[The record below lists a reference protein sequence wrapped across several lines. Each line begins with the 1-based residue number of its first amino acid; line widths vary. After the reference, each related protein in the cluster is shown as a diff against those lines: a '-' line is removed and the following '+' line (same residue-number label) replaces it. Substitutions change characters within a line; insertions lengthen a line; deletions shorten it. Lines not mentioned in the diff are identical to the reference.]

1 MEKCMLQK
9 LAEARCEPN
18 EVQVE
23 SKEKAIKAQAAKKS
37 FIEEMMQPA
46 ALAVISVVYRRGCN
60 VLTTTPPVH
69 KRHNKP
75 WWQTRPGSC
84 LFPFF
89 SLGNLS
95 PKFIWPNANSMQ

>member
-37 FIEEMMQPA
+37 FIEEVMQPA
-46 ALAVISVVYRRGCN
+46 ALAVISVVSQRLQRLG
-60 VLTTTPPVH
+60 TDPPVH
-69 KRHNKP
+69 KGTTNPGGRHA
-75 WWQTRPGSC
+75 RAVA
-84 LFPFF
+84 F
-89 SLGNLS
+89 SLFFLWE
-95 PKFIWPNANSMQ
+95 I

>member
-60 VLTTTPPVH
+60 VLTTIPPPYT
-69 KRHNKP
+69 KGTTNPGGRHA
-75 WWQTRPGSC
+75 RAAAFS
-84 LFPFF
+84 PFF
-89 SLGNLS
+89 LWE
-95 PKFIWPNANSMQ
+95 I

>member
-46 ALAVISVVYRRGCN
+46 ALAVISVVSQRLQR
-60 VLTTTPPVH
+60 LDTDPPVH

-95 PKFIWPNANSMQ
+95 PKFIRPNANSMQ

>member
-37 FIEEMMQPA
+37 FIEEMMGIYAGDEEEQGIA
-46 ALAVISVVYRRGCN
+46 
-60 VLTTTPPVH
+60 
-69 KRHNKP
+69 
-75 WWQTRPGSC
+75 
-84 LFPFF
+84 
-89 SLGNLS
+89 
-95 PKFIWPNANSMQ
+95 SMRTF